1 MAKKPSDK
9 RLTKYIDDTWSLLVR
24 FRADNKC
31 EVCGSQDSVQAHHII
46 GRGNWRLRWEPRNG
60 VALCSKHHKF
70 DRHQSAHLNSLWFNE
85 WLDKYHKED
94 VEWLR
99 EREMVTYSW
108 KRHEK
113 EDILKEL
120 RALQKLEDKKE
131 ISNFEIA
138 FDEGYYKP
146 RVFV

>member
-24 FRADNKC
+24 FRAGNKC
-31 EVCGSQDSVQAHHII
+31 EVCGSQDNVQAHHII
-46 GRGNWRLRWEPRNG
+46 GRGNWRLRWETRNG

-70 DRHQSAHLNSLWFNE
+70 DRHRSAHLNPLWFDE
-85 WLDKYHKED
+85 WLDKHHKKD
-94 VEWLR
+94 VKWLR
-99 EREMVTYSW
+99 EREMITYSW

-120 RALQKLEDKKE
+120 RSLQKLEDKGE

-138 FDEGYYKP
+138 FNEGYYLP
-146 RVFV
+146 RLHT